1 MIGNLS
7 IRQRRGIQF
16 WFRAQAFVL
25 ATVVSLA
32 AASGQPTNSGPR
44 GQPIR
49 PRASRLTNA
58 PPAGLNPATVVTL
71 PGGVVITN
79 LPGEFL
85 PRSPTN
91 MIRLPARAAR
101 KFEPLG
107 YEPINFTILARF
119 FLKLPESGADPHAT
133 PAARWDAVWR
143 QIPEGV
149 QAMNGRKVALVGF
162 VLPMS
167 VANGRATEFLL
178 LRSQSACC
186 FGMVPRVNELV
197 IVNVPPPG
205 ITPRPDTPMVVA
217 GTLKLKWIGEGDQ
230 LTAIYELQGDRVEAA
245 EGF

>member
-1 MIGNLS
+1 MTCNHS
-7 IRQRRGIQF
+7 TWRRRGIRF
-16 WFRAQAFVL
+16 GFRLQVFAL
-25 ATVVSLA
+25 AAVVSLA
-32 AASGQPTNSGPR
+32 AAWGQSSNSGPR

-49 PRASRLTNA
+49 PPASRLTNA

-107 YEPINFTILARF
+107 YLPINFTILARF
-119 FLKLPESGADPHAT
+119 FLRLPEPGAT

-143 QIPEGV
+143 QIPEEI
-149 QAMNGRKVALVGF
+149 QAMNNRKVALVGF
-162 VLPMS
+162 VLPMT
-167 VANGRATEFLL
+167 VANGRSTEFLL
-178 LRSQSACC
+178 LRTQSACC

-197 IVNVPPPG
+197 IVKVAPPG
-205 ITPRPDTPMVVA
+205 IAPRPDTPMVVA

-230 LTAIYELQGDRVEAA
+230 LTAIYEMQGDRVETAA
-245 EGF
+245 GF